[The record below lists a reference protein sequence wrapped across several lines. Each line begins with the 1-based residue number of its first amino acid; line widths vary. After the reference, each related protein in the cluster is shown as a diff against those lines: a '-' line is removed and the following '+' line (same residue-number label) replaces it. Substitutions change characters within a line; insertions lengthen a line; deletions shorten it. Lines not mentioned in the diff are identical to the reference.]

1 MLKMG
6 IRPNTSISTL
16 PRSSFTKSLTLIIK
30 EKGNT
35 ARSKN
40 EDDPVTI
47 IQWKYAETVN
57 GEGNYMSL
65 MISLTM
71 KWMMNTFEKEKEESK
86 LCLTIR

>member
-1 MLKMG
+1 M
-6 IRPNTSISTL
+6 PC
-16 PRSSFTKSLTLIIK
+16 SSFTKSLTLIIK

-40 EDDPVTI
+40 EDEPVTI

-57 GEGNYMSL
+57 EEGNYMSL

-71 KWMMNTFEKEKEESK
+71 KWMNTFCESEKEESK

>member
-1 MLKMG
+1 M
-6 IRPNTSISTL
+6 PH
-16 PRSSFTKSLTLIIK
+16 SSFTKSLTLIIK

-40 EDDPVTI
+40 EDEPVTI

-57 GEGNYMSL
+57 EEGNYMSL

-71 KWMMNTFEKEKEESK
+71 KWMMNTFCESEKEESK